1 MKKIALLLIVIS
13 VFSCNKKEE
22 QYDLTVQVNIE
33 GLKKGTAYLKKAN
46 DTTLII
52 VDSLAING
60 NSDFELHAD
69 LDSPEMYYLFL
80 DKNNNE
86 ERNIPFFASKGIIQ
100 INTTLKNFEL
110 DVKITGSDQQ
120 KILEDYNKIIVQF
133 NDRNLE
139 LIKENFEAQRDQDTA
154 KISAIKIE
162 SDNLLKR
169 KYLYTV
175 NFAMNNKDSEIAPY
189 LALSEIYDANVKWLD
204 TINNSL
210 APEIKISK
218 YGKELQVYIDEIKGI
233 EK

>member
-13 VFSCNKKEE
+13 VFSCNNKEE

-60 NSDFELHAD
+60 NSKFELHAD

-86 ERNIPFFASKGIIQ
+86 ERNISFFASKGIIQ

-110 DVKITGSDQQ
+110 DVKITGSHQQ
-120 KILEDYNKIIVQF
+120 KTLEDYNKIIVQF

-154 KISAIKIE
+154 KISAIKME

-175 NFAMNNKDSEIAPY
+175 NFAMNNKDSEVAPY

-210 APEIKISK
+210 APEIKTSK
-218 YGKELQVYIDEIKGI
+218 YGKELQVYIDEIKGV

>member
-60 NSDFELHAD
+60 NSKFELHAD

-100 INTTLKNFEL
+100 INTRLKNFEL
-110 DVKITGSDQQ
+110 DVKITGSHQQ
-120 KILEDYNKIIVQF
+120 KTLEDYNKIIVQF

-139 LIKENFEAQRDQDTA
+139 LFKENFEAQRDQDTA
-154 KISAIKIE
+154 KISAINME

-175 NFAMNNKDSEIAPY
+175 NFAMNNKDSEVAPY

-210 APEIKISK
+210 APEIKTSK
-218 YGKELQVYIDEIKGI
+218 YGKELQVYIDEIKGV

>member
-60 NSDFELHAD
+60 NSKFELHAD

-100 INTTLKNFEL
+100 INTTLNNFEL

-120 KILEDYNKIIVQF
+120 KTLEDYNKIIVQF

-154 KISAIKIE
+154 KISAINME

-175 NFAMNNKDSEIAPY
+175 NFAMNNKDSEVAPY

-210 APEIKISK
+210 APEIKTSK
-218 YGKELQVYIDEIKGI
+218 YGKELQVYIDEIKGV

>member
-1 MKKIALLLIVIS
+1 MKKIVILLIVFS
-13 VFSCNKKEE
+13 VFSCSKKEE
-22 QYDLTVQVNIE
+22 QYDLTVKVNIE

-60 NSDFELHAD
+60 NSKFELHAD

-86 ERNIPFFASKGIIQ
+86 ERNIPFFASKGMIQ

-154 KISAIKIE
+154 KISAINME

>member
-13 VFSCNKKEE
+13 VFSCNNKEE

-60 NSDFELHAD
+60 NSAFELHAD

-86 ERNIPFFASKGIIQ
+86 ERNISFFASKGIIQ

-110 DVKITGSDQQ
+110 DVKITGSHQQ
-120 KILEDYNKIIVQF
+120 KTLEDYNKIIVQF

-154 KISAIKIE
+154 KISAIKME

-175 NFAMNNKDSEIAPY
+175 NFAMNNKDSEVAPY

-210 APEIKISK
+210 APEIKTSK
-218 YGKELQVYIDEIKGI
+218 YGKELQVYIDEIKGV

>member
-1 MKKIALLLIVIS
+1 MKKLALLLIVIS

-60 NSDFELHAD
+60 NSKFELHAD

-110 DVKITGSDQQ
+110 DVKITGSHQQ
-120 KILEDYNKIIVQF
+120 KTLEDYNKIIVQF

-154 KISAIKIE
+154 KISAINME

-175 NFAMNNKDSEIAPY
+175 NFAMNNKDSEVAPY

-210 APEIKISK
+210 APEIKTSK
-218 YGKELQVYIDEIKGI
+218 YGKELQVYIDEIKGV

>member
-60 NSDFELHAD
+60 NSKFELHAD

-86 ERNIPFFASKGIIQ
+86 ERNISFFASKGIIQ

-110 DVKITGSDQQ
+110 DVKITGSHQQ
-120 KILEDYNKIIVQF
+120 KTLEDYNKIIVQF

-154 KISAIKIE
+154 KISAINME

-175 NFAMNNKDSEIAPY
+175 NFAMNNKDSEVAPY

-210 APEIKISK
+210 APEIKTSK
-218 YGKELQVYIDEIKGI
+218 YGKELQVYIDEIKGV